1 MAKNWYPVID
11 RMLCEECGTC
21 SGMCAHGVYDQ
32 NTAPTPRV
40 IHPENCVD
48 HCHGCGS
55 MCPAGAITY
64 VGDDTGWIPPAGHE
78 KEPQSAGCCCNGSA
92 GATKKNDG
100 SCSCCGD

>member
-11 RMLCEECGTC
+11 YMLCKECGTC
-21 SGMCAHGVYDQ
+21 NGMCAHGVYDQ
-32 NTAPTPRV
+32 SAAPTPRV

-55 MCPAGAITY
+55 MCPTGAITY
-64 VGDDTGWIPPAGHE
+64 LGDDTGWTPPARHE
-78 KEPQSAGCCCNGSA
+78 TEPQTAGCCCGGA
-92 GATKKNDG
+92 GDETKN

>member
-11 RMLCEECGTC
+11 YMLCEECGTC
-21 SGMCAHGVYDQ
+21 S
-32 NTAPTPRV
+32 
-40 IHPENCVD
+40 D

-100 SCSCCGD
+100 SCCCCGD